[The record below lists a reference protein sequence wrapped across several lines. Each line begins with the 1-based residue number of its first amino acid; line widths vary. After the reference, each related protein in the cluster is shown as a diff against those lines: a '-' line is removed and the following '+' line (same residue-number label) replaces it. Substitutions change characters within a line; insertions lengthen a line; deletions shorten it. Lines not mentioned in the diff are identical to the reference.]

1 MSRRTKKTAATSGSN
16 QRLPFCVMVAALG
29 LVPGLLRAQSPAAL
43 ARQWE
48 AAQLIQPAPV
58 PADDN
63 EAISLQYGLIEL
75 ICSHLGRPV
84 GYKAALTNPAQQKQF
99 GVDHPVLGV
108 LLEKMLLEDHADL
121 PLDYAARPAAEG
133 DLLVRVGDPNI
144 NEAETDLELLAG
156 LDAVIPFI
164 ELPDLLFAPGAT
176 HQARTLQAL
185 NVGARAGVM
194 GTPIPLT
201 ADQATLDRLA
211 MFTVRLVNQD
221 NRVLGEGSGQAL
233 LGHPIHV
240 VRWIRDTL
248 KAQGDRLREGH
259 LLSLGSVTPLVPL
272 RTGGRLTAFY
282 DGLTPA
288 GTVSVSC
295 TIQESVPAK

>member
-1 MSRRTKKTAATSGSN
+1 MMAT
-16 QRLPFCVMVAALG
+16 LG
-29 LVPGLLRAQSPAAL
+29 LGPALLQAQTPAAL
-43 ARQWE
+43 ALQWE
-48 AAQLIQPAPV
+48 AARLIQPAPV
-58 PADDN
+58 PVDDD
-63 EAISLQYGLIEL
+63 EAISLQYGLIEH

-84 GYKAALTNPAQQKQF
+84 GYKAALTNPALQQQF
-99 GVDHPVLGV
+99 GVNQPILGV

-133 DLLVRVGDPNI
+133 DLLVRVSDPNI
-144 NEAETDLELLAG
+144 NDAETDLELLAG
-156 LDAVIPFI
+156 LDVVIPFI
-164 ELPDLLFAPGAT
+164 ELPDLLFAPGT
-176 HQARTLQAL
+176 TNQARTLQAL

-211 MFTVRLVNQD
+211 AFTVRLVNQD
-221 NRVLGEGSGQAL
+221 NLLLGEGKGQDL

-240 VRWIRDTL
+240 VRWMRDTL
-248 KAQGDRLREGH
+248 KAHGDRLREGH

-282 DGLTPA
+282 DGLTPD
-288 GTVSVSC
+288 GPVSVSC
-295 TIQESVPAK
+295 TIQESVPAE